1 MRLVLAAVVVPVF
14 GSIVPALRNL
24 VRGCVFALR
33 LRSGPWSRASDLGCR
48 FLCGQGQLRLPGLR
62 APLCWGFDAMKGLW
76 LVGWSRQA
84 IQLIA
89 MFELNS
95 TTCTP
100 LVVVGVACVLYVI
113 GGIGLPLI
121 GSLLEVHHIVL
132 TWSYLGG
139 VLFSAA

>member
-14 GSIVPALRNL
+14 GYIVPALRNL
-24 VRGCVFALR
+24 VRGCEFALR

-76 LVGWSRQA
+76 LVGWSRRA
-84 IQLIA
+84 IQVIA

-100 LVVVGVACVLYVI
+100 LVLGSRGGMCVICYRWYRR
-113 GGIGLPLI
+113 
-121 GSLLEVHHIVL
+121 SLLEVHRIVL